1 MLRFV
6 PRLAFAVVC
15 PALSAA
21 AVQDPE
27 SQEAKTTVV
36 KAARSEDTAT
46 ASPLLDVSV
55 TGDELMRTNERSL
68 PRALAK
74 AAGVW
79 VQETNLGG
87 GAPVINGMLGNR
99 IVIVMDGVRLNDST
113 TRLGPN
119 QYLNSIPP
127 EIVERIDVLRG
138 PGSVLYGSD
147 AIGGAI
153 LIWTRR
159 RDPTRGNPTLAGLH
173 AELGTEYVSAADGVR
188 GDVGGS
194 WAGESDGLLGSIG
207 GEHWGDLR
215 SGNGDEWPTAYDGR
229 DYFGSWVHDFAP
241 GRTLR
246 LTGLASIQEDVPRTD
261 RLVTGYGQTQPSN
274 DRWDYSLQD
283 HRRYVANYTDEA
295 PGGLT
300 DRMDV
305 RVSLRSYTEEREIQ
319 GNGSS
324 ELNSQRDE
332 ILTLGVGV
340 DWKKALGEAHLLTWG
355 LDAEHDE
362 VDSSAVAKDLNT
374 GTGVEED
381 GAFAP
386 DARYAAG
393 GIFLQDELLE
403 LDPVDVTAGIRW
415 SWASFGF
422 DEFASVG
429 TGHESGDFQAL
440 TASLAAATDLSE
452 SLRLTG
458 VLAQGF
464 RAPNLEDLANESD
477 FYGGTELPNP
487 DLEPEK
493 SLTAQ
498 LVLDATRPAW
508 NASLGVWATY
518 LDDLIGRRLLDE
530 GDPNT
535 TGDETYLRDNAG
547 YANLFGADFAGRHRL
562 GGEISPWFLEG
573 NLSYAWGQQYD
584 DTEDPNGEEVLYD
597 VPFRRIPPLFGR
609 TAVAWDRLGS
619 GRAFERGAFS
629 VFFAAEQD
637 RLNPDD
643 ETDPRIDPT
652 GTDGWARLDL
662 DFEGLLRREESGG
675 QARWTFGIHNLLD
688 ASYRVHASG
697 LDAPGFGVVLGVRVT
712 V

>member
-1 MLRFV
+1 M
-6 PRLAFAVVC
+6 
-15 PALSAA
+15 LSAA
-21 AVQDPE
+21 AA
-27 SQEAKTTVV
+27 QEPAIQEPQTTAPKSTVV
-36 KAARSEDTAT
+36 KAARAEDTAT

-55 TGDELMRTNERSL
+55 TGEELMRTNERSL

-99 IVIVMDGVRLNDST
+99 IVLVVDGVRINDST

-127 EIVERIDVLRG
+127 HLVERIDVLRG
-138 PGSVLYGSD
+138 PSSVLYGSD

-159 RDPTRGNPTLAGLH
+159 RDPARGEEGARGLH
-173 AELGTEYVSAADGVR
+173 GELGAEYVSAADGWR
-188 GDVGGS
+188 GDVGAS
-194 WAGESDGLLGSIG
+194 WAGDSDGLLGSLG
-207 GEHWGDLR
+207 YEDWGDLR
-215 SGNGDEWPTAYDGR
+215 SGSGDEWPTAYDGG
-229 DYFGSWVHDFAP
+229 DLFGSWVHDFSP
-241 GRTLR
+241 GRSLR
-246 LTGLASIQEDVPRTD
+246 LTALASRQEDVPRTD
-261 RLVTGYGQTQPSN
+261 RLVTGFGQTQPSN
-274 DRWDYSLQD
+274 DRWDYALQD
-283 HRRYVANYTDEA
+283 HARYVANYTDDSD
-295 PGGLT
+295 GGLT
-300 DRMDV
+300 DRMDL
-305 RVSLRSYTEEREIQ
+305 RVFLRSYTEEREIQ
-319 GNGSS
+319 GNGST
-324 ELNSQRDE
+324 ELSSQRDE
-332 ILTLGVGV
+332 VLTLGVGV

-362 VDSSAVAKDLNT
+362 VDSSTVAKDLT
-374 GTGVEED
+374 SGVGVEED

-386 DARYAAG
+386 DSRYTSG
-393 GIFLQDELLE
+393 GIFLQDELLK
-403 LDPVDVTAGIRW
+403 LDPVDVTAGVRW

-452 SLRLTG
+452 SVRLTG

-487 DLEPEK
+487 DLDPEQ
-493 SLTAQ
+493 STTAQ
-498 LVLDATRPAW
+498 LVVDTHRPAW
-508 NASLGVWATY
+508 NASIGAWYTY
-518 LDDLIGRRLLDE
+518 IDDLIGRRLIDA

-547 YANLFGADFAGRHRL
+547 YAHLFGADFAGRHRL
-562 GGEISPWFLEG
+562 GSEGEPWFLEG

-584 DTEDPNGEEVLYD
+584 DTPDPNNEEPLYD

-609 TAVAWDRLGS
+609 TALVWDRLGS
-619 GRAFERGAFS
+619 GRPLERAAIS
-629 VFFAAEQD
+629 VFFAAEQE

-643 ETDPRIDPT
+643 ETDPRMDPT
-652 GTDGWARLDL
+652 GTDGWGRLDL
-662 DFEGLLRREESGG
+662 DFEGPLRREEGG
-675 QARWTFGIHNLLD
+675 AQARWTLGLHNLLD
-688 ASYRVHASG
+688 ANYRVHASG
-697 LDAPGFGVVLGVRVT
+697 LDAPGFGVVVGVRVT

>member
-1 MLRFV
+1 MPPTSLRRSV
-6 PRLAFAVVC
+6 PLSFLAVTC
-15 PALSAA
+15 PTICEGA
-21 AVQDPE
+21 
-27 SQEAKTTVV
+27 QEEKHTTIVS
-36 KAARSEDTAT
+36 AARSEDTAT
-46 ASPLLDVSV
+46 SSPLLDVSV
-55 TGDELMRTNERSL
+55 TGAELMRTNERSL

-87 GAPVINGMLGNR
+87 GAPVIGGMLGNR
-99 IVIVMDGVRLNDST
+99 IVIVVDGVRLNDST

-159 RDPTRGNPTLAGLH
+159 RDPARGDAARAGLH
-173 AELGTEYVSAADGVR
+173 GELGGEYVSSADGWR
-188 GDVGGS
+188 GNVGGS
-194 WAGESDGLLGSIG
+194 WAGDTDGLLGSLG
-207 GEHWGDLR
+207 YEDWGDLR
-215 SGNGDEWPTAYDGR
+215 SGNGEEWPTAYDGR
-229 DYFGSWVHDFAP
+229 DLFGSWVHDLVP
-241 GRTLR
+241 GRSLR
-246 LTGLASIQEDVPRTD
+246 LTALASRQEDVPRTD

-283 HRRYVANYTDEA
+283 HRRYVANYTDEQ

-305 RVSLRSYTEEREIQ
+305 RVSMRTYTEERSIQ

-324 ELNSQRDE
+324 ELSSQRDE
-332 ILTLGVGV
+332 IFTLGVGV

-355 LDAEHDE
+355 LDADHDE
-362 VDSSAVAKDLNT
+362 VDSSTVAKDLT
-374 GTGVEED
+374 SGVGTPED

-386 DARYAAG
+386 DARYTSG
-393 GIFLQDELLE
+393 GIFLQDELLK
-403 LDPVDVTAGIRW
+403 LDPVDVTAGVRW

-422 DEFASVG
+422 DEFASAG

-440 TASLAAATDLSE
+440 TASLAAATDLAQGV
-452 SLRLTG
+452 RLTG

-487 DLEPEK
+487 DLDPEQ
-493 SLTAQ
+493 STTAE
-498 LVLDATRPAW
+498 LVLDTVRPAW
-508 NASLGVWATY
+508 NASIGAWY
-518 LDDLIGRRLLDE
+518 SYIDDLIGRRLIDA
-530 GDPNT
+530 GDPTT

-547 YANLFGADFAGRHRL
+547 YAHLFGADFSGRHRL
-562 GGEISPWFLEG
+562 GSDGSPWAVEG

-584 DTEDPNGEEVLYD
+584 DTQDPTGAEPLYD

-609 TAVAWDRLGS
+609 AALVWDRLGS
-619 GRAFERGAFS
+619 GRPVERGAFS
-629 VFFAAEQD
+629 AFFATEQD

-643 ETDPRIDPT
+643 KSDPRIDPT
-652 GTDGWARLDL
+652 GTDGWIRLDL
-662 DFEGLLRREESGG
+662 DFEGPLNRQEAPA

-697 LDAPGFGVVLGVRVT
+697 LDAPGLGVVVGVRVT